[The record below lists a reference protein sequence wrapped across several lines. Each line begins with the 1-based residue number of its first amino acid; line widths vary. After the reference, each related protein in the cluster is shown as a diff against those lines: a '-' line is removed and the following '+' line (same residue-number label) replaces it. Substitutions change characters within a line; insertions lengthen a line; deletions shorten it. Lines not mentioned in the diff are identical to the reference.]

1 MLVRAERARM
11 PQGALLRR
19 SLMARR
25 PTGDAPVNDV
35 PDVRVRGLSA
45 AGTNPRG
52 GFVLYWMSAARRA
65 RWNFGLQRAV
75 QLARALDRPLV
86 VLEGLECGGRWDSE
100 RFHRFVLEGM
110 ADNARRLE
118 ATPALYYPFVE
129 QSPGEAEALL
139 MSLGAQACAIVAD
152 DFPAPGVPE
161 ALSRVAREA
170 GVLLE
175 AVDSNGL
182 LPMRA
187 ADRVFPTAYA
197 FRRFLQAELPSHL
210 GDRPS
215 TNPLARVKLPSLG
228 SLPARIQRRWP
239 KASPKLLRG
248 DESALAPLPI
258 GHGVTPVSTPGG
270 GRAAEKVLARF
281 LKERLARYAAERNE
295 PEHDVTSELS
305 PYLHYGHISAHH
317 VFAKLMKQ
325 EQWSPDDLAETP
337 SGSRRGWW
345 GVSEAPEAF
354 LDQLVTWRE
363 LGFNMAWQRSDHVG
377 YDSLPDWAK
386 QTLADH
392 AADMRPHVYSVDELE
407 AGKTHDPLW
416 NAAQMQLVREGRLH
430 NYLRMLWGKKIL
442 EWTPAPQEA
451 AEVMVELNNKYA
463 LDGQDPNS
471 YSGIFWVLGRYDRA
485 WGPERPIFG
494 KIRYMS
500 SENTARK
507 VRVKEYIRKYA
518 P

>member
-1 MLVRAERARM
+1 M
-11 PQGALLRR
+11 
-19 SLMARR
+19 S
-25 PTGDAPVNDV
+25 DV

-52 GFVLYWMSAARRA
+52 GFVLYWMTGARRS
-65 RWNFGLQRAV
+65 RWNFSLQRAV
-75 QLARALDRPLV
+75 QLARSLDRPLL
-86 VLEGLECGGRWDSE
+86 VLETLECGRRWDSE
-100 RFHRFVLEGM
+100 RFHRFVLDGM

-118 ATPALYYPFVE
+118 VTSALYYPFVE
-129 QSPGEAEALL
+129 QSPGETEALVL
-139 MSLGAQACAIVAD
+139 SLGARACAIVVD
-152 DFPAPGVPE
+152 EFPAPGVSE
-161 ALSRVAREA
+161 ALARVARNA
-170 GVLLE
+170 SVLLE
-175 AVDSNGL
+175 AVDSNGI

-197 FRRFLQAELPSHL
+197 FRRFLQAELPRHL
-210 GDRPS
+210 DNSPS
-215 TNPLARVKLPSLG
+215 ANPLARVKLPSLR
-228 SLPARIQRRWP
+228 SLPARIQQRWP
-239 KASPKLLRG
+239 KASPKLLAG
-248 DESALAPLPI
+248 GEAELAQLPI
-258 GHGVTPVSTPGG
+258 DGEVRPVATRGG
-270 GRAAEKVLARF
+270 AKAADGALARF
-281 LKERLARYAAERNE
+281 LKERLSRYAAERNE
-295 PEHDVTSELS
+295 PEQDVTSSLS
-305 PYLHYGHISAHH
+305 PHLHYGHISSHQ
-317 VFAKLMKQ
+317 VFAELMKQ
-325 EQWSPDDLAETP
+325 EHWSPDDLGSKP
-337 SGSRRGWW
+337 SGRRRGWW
-345 GVSEAPEAF
+345 GVGESAEAF

-363 LGFNMAWQRSDHVG
+363 LGFNMAWQRSDHG
-377 YDSLPDWAK
+377 DYDSLPEWAK

-392 AADMRPHVYSVDELE
+392 AEDMRPHVYSLDELE

-416 NAAQMQLVREGRLH
+416 NAAQMQLAREGRLH
-430 NYLRMLWGKKIL
+430 NYLRMLWGKKII

-451 AEVMVELNNKYA
+451 AEVMIELNNKYA

>member
-1 MLVRAERARM
+1 ML
-11 PQGALLRR
+11 QGALLRPWR
-19 SLMARR
+19 LARR
-25 PTGDAPVNDV
+25 PTGDAPVSDV

-45 AGTNPRG
+45 AGANPRG
-52 GFVLYWMSAARRA
+52 GFVLYWMTAARRT

-75 QLARALDRPLV
+75 QLARALDRPLA
-86 VLEGLECGGRWDSE
+86 VLETLECGGRWDSE
-100 RFHRFVLEGM
+100 RFHRFALEGM

-118 ATPALYYPFVE
+118 ATPALYYPFAE
-129 QSPGEAEALL
+129 QSRGQAEALIL
-139 MSLGAQACAIVAD
+139 SLGAQACAIVAD
-152 DFPAPGVPE
+152 DFPAHGVPE
-161 ALSRVAREA
+161 ALARVARKA
-170 GVLLE
+170 SVLVE

-187 ADRVFPTAYA
+187 ADRVFPTAHA
-197 FRRFLQAELPSHL
+197 FRRFLQAEPPNHL
-210 GDRPS
+210 SDRPS
-215 TNPLARVKLPSLG
+215 PNPLARVKLPSLR

-239 KASPKLLRG
+239 KASPTLLEG
-248 DESALAPLPI
+248 ADTALAQLPI
-258 GHGVTPVSTPGG
+258 DDDVGPVAVRGGPG
-270 GRAAEKVLARF
+270 AAQALLARF
-281 LKERLARYAAERNE
+281 LKERLSRYAAERNE
-295 PEHDVTSELS
+295 PEQDVTSGLS

-317 VFAKLMKQ
+317 VFAELMKQ
-325 EQWSPDDLAETP
+325 EQWSPDDLAGKP
-337 SGSRRGWW
+337 SGSRSGWW
-345 GVSEAPEAF
+345 GVSESPEAF

-363 LGFNMAWQRSDHVG
+363 LGFNMAWQRSDHVE

-392 AADMRPHVYSVDELE
+392 AEDMRPHVYSLAELE

-507 VRVKEYIRKYA
+507 VSVKEYIRKYA

>member
-1 MLVRAERARM
+1 M
-11 PQGALLRR
+11 
-19 SLMARR
+19 
-25 PTGDAPVNDV
+25 T
-35 PDVRVRGLSA
+35 
-45 AGTNPRG
+45 
-52 GFVLYWMSAARRA
+52 AARRT

-75 QLARALDRPLV
+75 QLARALDKPLV
-86 VLEGLECGGRWDSE
+86 VLETLECGRRWDSA

-129 QSPGEAEALL
+129 RSPGEAEALVL
-139 MSLGAQACAIVAD
+139 SLGAQACVIVVD
-152 DFPAPGVPE
+152 DFPGHGVPE
-161 ALSRVAREA
+161 ALSRVAGEA
-170 GVLLE
+170 GVLVE

-187 ADRVFPTAYA
+187 ADRVYPTAYA
-197 FRRFLQAELPSHL
+197 FRRFLQAELPGHL

-215 TNPLARVKLPSLG
+215 PKPLARVKLPSLR
-228 SLPARIQRRWP
+228 SLPARIQQRWP
-239 KASPKLLRG
+239 KASPKLLEG
-248 DESALAPLPI
+248 DDTELAQLPI
-258 GHGVTPVSTPGG
+258 DNDVGPVAARGG
-270 GRAAEKVLARF
+270 PRAAQATLARF
-281 LKERLARYAAERNE
+281 LKERLARYAAERNQ
-295 PEHDVTSELS
+295 PEQDVTSALS
-305 PYLHYGHISAHH
+305 PYLHYGHISSHQVLAE
-317 VFAKLMKQ
+317 LMRH
-325 EQWSPDDLAETP
+325 EEWSPDDLGEKPT
-337 SGSRRGWW
+337 GSRTGWW
-345 GVSEAPEAF
+345 GVSESAEAF

-363 LGFNMAWQRSDHVG
+363 LGFNMAWQQSDHVE

-386 QTLADH
+386 QTLAEH
-392 AADMRPHVYSVDELE
+392 AEDMRPDVYSLDELE

-451 AEVMVELNNKYA
+451 AEVMIELNNKYA

-507 VRVKEYIRKYA
+507 VRVKDYVRKYR